1 MTLRNAKGKSPKN
14 QLFQQPLFKIK
25 KPSAFWRRAELRVK
39 PGIYF
44 RREVLLPSES
54 LDLLVDLEAPE
65 DLLLPLLL
73 LRADVPALELEG
85 FDDLALSVL

>member
-1 MTLRNAKGKSPKN
+1 MIPE
-14 QLFQQPLFKIK
+14 F
-25 KPSAFWRRAELRVK
+25 
-39 PGIYF
+39 F

-54 LDLLVDLEAPE
+54 LDLLVDLEEPE

-73 LRADVPALELEG
+73 LRADEPALELEG